1 MESTGVRATTV
12 KFARERLGALVREV
26 NDDTVAVEIS
36 GKHNEAVL
44 ISKKRYLALQE
55 ATFLLRSPELM
66 DSLRKEMAR
75 SLLEEQSN
83 TVLDSAADK
92 DEKQTA
98 RRPSRAGSR
107 KQRKKKRKKAG

>member
-1 MESTGVRATTV
+1 MESAGVRATTV

-26 NDDTVAVEIS
+26 NDDAVAVSIS
-36 GKHNEAVL
+36 GKYDEAVL

-55 ATFLLRSPELM
+55 ATFLLRSPEII
-66 DSLRKEMAR
+66 DSIRKEMAR

-83 TVLDSAADK
+83 TVSDGATDK
-92 DEKQTA
+92 AEKQTT
-98 RRPSRAGSR
+98 RRPSRARPR